1 MYSFSTLFLNLVD
14 IFDKAVYKVTAPPV
28 KTEDS
33 KCGFK
38 LDSSDNYYKLYA
50 ITDSVSA
57 KRIATSLNLC
67 DSQITRLAIQG
78 LCIAIIYHARNDNRS
93 YISVKMHKFDE
104 VQNVDC
110 LSAKGYHKTGI
121 ARSCIIYENDFDIRI
136 SSKNSKAM
144 FPVSMSDLMYLFG
157 ESYTNI
163 SYKAVCELFKY
174 YREYYLESGREDLA
188 NQINILMKD
197 ITESSDTK
205 SWAKSWDKY
214 TRLYQWVLSKDVD
227 MYCRTLGIDQP
238 IPNAD
243 KMPIAILT
251 LVCRAA
257 KLLQPEAR
265 PDFYKYVEENGG
277 RITMY
282 CDQSGKRGHEPLI
295 SDWIQHHMEDYLNRG
310 RLCRTDHYVS
320 YMKKL
325 RLKIPMIES
334 NDMLKRELKTAIY
347 QYTQKYRKEIEMKF
361 KILNTHPQV
370 RCLDKLLDG
379 YSDED
384 VEIRRVKSF
393 EEFQMVCEEYSVDP
407 DVAQYSI
414 TDLYYVVRNK
424 IHGSLFLYAIRMD
437 AGGVIWRF
445 TDGTLI
451 RSMHPSYRN
460 IEPNARI
467 IKNAYRKVNKF
478 YGQKIKAL

>member
-14 IFDKAVYKVTAPPV
+14 IFDKAVYNVTALSV

-78 LCIAIIYHARNDNRS
+78 LCIAIIYQARNDNRS

-104 VQNVDC
+104 VQNVNC
-110 LSAKGYHKTGI
+110 LSARGYHKTGI

-157 ESYTNI
+157 GSYTNI

-174 YREYYLESGREDLA
+174 YKEYYLESGREDLA
-188 NQINILMKD
+188 NQINILMKE
-197 ITESSDTK
+197 TAENSDAQ
-205 SWAKSWDKY
+205 SWENWDRY

-238 IPNAD
+238 IPNAG
-243 KMPIAILT
+243 KMPIAMLT

-257 KLLQPEAR
+257 KLLRPEAR
-265 PDFYKYVEENGG
+265 PDFYKYVEENKE
-277 RITMY
+277 RIKMY
-282 CDQSGKRGHEPLI
+282 CDQFGKRGHEPLI
-295 SDWIQHHMEDYLNRG
+295 TDWISHHMEDYLDRG
-310 RLCRTDHYVS
+310 MTLRSNHYVS
-320 YMKKL
+320 YMKAL
-325 RLKIPMIES
+325 RLPIPVIKS
-334 NDMLKRELKTAIY
+334 NDMLERELKTAIY
-347 QYTQKYRKEIEMKF
+347 QYTQKYRKEIERKF

-370 RCLDKLLDG
+370 LCLDKLLDG

-393 EEFQMVCEEYSVDP
+393 EEFQMACEEYLVNP

-445 TDGTLI
+445 TDVELI
-451 RSMHPSYRN
+451 RSMHSSYRN
-460 IEPNARI
+460 REPNTRI
-467 IKNAYRKVNKF
+467 IKNAYRKVNKL
-478 YGQKIKAL
+478 YGQKIKDL